1 MPSFS
6 LARRLRA
13 GETVFT
19 AWCGLAS
26 PLVAEAL
33 AREGFAAVT
42 VDQQHG
48 LWDTAATV
56 SAIAAIHHAGAA
68 PIVRVPLAQFPT
80 APRV

>member
-1 MPSFS
+1 MAAFS

-19 AWCGLAS
+19 AWCGLSS

-33 AREGFAAVT
+33 AREGFGAIT
-42 VDQQHG
+42 IDQQHG

-56 SAIAAIHHAGAA
+56 LSLIH
-68 PIVRVPLAQFPT
+68 I
-80 APRV
+80 